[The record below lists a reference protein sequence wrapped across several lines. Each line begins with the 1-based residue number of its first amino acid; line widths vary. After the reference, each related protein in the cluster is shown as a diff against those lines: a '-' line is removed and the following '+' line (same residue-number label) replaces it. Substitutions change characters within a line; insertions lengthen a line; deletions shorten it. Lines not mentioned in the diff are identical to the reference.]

1 MKAHPVPVFASAPK
15 DPKTVNPQTESKTMQ
30 LTSVLEVFKR
40 RWLIISITAAVVTGI
55 VAAATFFTTPQYE
68 SHTEVFVSVNSG
80 NDVTSLSQG
89 GDFSTNRVKSY
100 IALVTSRPVLTE
112 VIDELNLNESPEA
125 LAERIHAETEPET
138 VLLTVRAL
146 DPDPEAAADIANSV
160 TRHFM
165 ALVERLER
173 PGGSESPLVA
183 LSLVQTASPLDVPVS
198 PDIARNLIFGLI
210 AGLVV
215 GTIAGFVRNST
226 DTRVRD
232 PQEASRLTGA
242 PLLVRLPEDAKAA
255 ANTRA
260 MTSSPTAF
268 AEAVRLLRARLKFA
282 DVDDPVTT
290 LVVTAVSSGEGKS
303 SVAIHLASAMTESG
317 LKVLLIDA
325 DLRRPVIADKL
336 GLEPIVGLTSVL
348 THQTTLPEA
357 LQRSG
362 PGGYDVLTTGMLPP
376 NPSELLES
384 ATMRSFVA
392 EIRKSY
398 DFIIIDSPPAGAT
411 ADPAILGALTDGFLF
426 VVRADGKTSRDAL
439 QRVHNELTGVGMRS
453 LGVVANRCH
462 SEDVDANEYYR
473 HVGLAQS

>member
-1 MKAHPVPVFASAPK
+1 MKSHPIPVFASAPR
-15 DPKTVNPQTESKTMQ
+15 DPKTMNPQTESKTMQ
-30 LTSVLEVFKR
+30 LNSVLEVFRR
-40 RWLIISITAAVVTGI
+40 RWLIISITAVILTGI
-55 VAAATFFTTPQYE
+55 VAAATFLTTPQYE

-112 VIDELNLNESPEA
+112 VIDELNLRESPEN

-138 VLLTVRAL
+138 VLLTVSAL
-146 DPDPEAAADIANSV
+146 DADPEAAAEIANSA

-165 ALVERLER
+165 TLVERLER
-173 PGGSESPLVA
+173 PGSSESPLVT
-183 LSLVQTASPLDVPVS
+183 LSLVQTASPFDTPVS
-198 PDIARNLIFGLI
+198 PDIVRNLIFGLI

-215 GTIAGFVRNST
+215 GTIVGFVRNST

-232 PQEASRLTGA
+232 PQEASRITGA
-242 PLLVRLPEDAKAA
+242 PLLVRLPEDAKSA
-255 ANTRA
+255 ANTQA
-260 MTSSPTAF
+260 MNSAPTAF
-268 AEAVRLLRARLKFA
+268 AEAVRLLRARLRFA

-384 ATMRSFVA
+384 ATMRSFVT

-439 QRVHNELTGVGMRS
+439 QRVHHQLTGVGMRS

-462 SEDVDANEYYR
+462 GEDVDANEYYR
-473 HVGLAQS
+473 HVGVDQS

>member
-1 MKAHPVPVFASAPK
+1 
-15 DPKTVNPQTESKTMQ
+15 MQ
-30 LTSVLEVFKR
+30 LNSVLEVFRR
-40 RWLIISITAAVVTGI
+40 RWLIISITAVILTGI
-55 VAAATFFTTPQYE
+55 VAAATFLTTPQYE

-112 VIDELNLNESPEA
+112 VIDELNLRESPEN
-125 LAERIHAETEPET
+125 LAETEPETEPET
-138 VLLTVRAL
+138 VLLTVSAL
-146 DPDPEAAADIANSV
+146 DADPEAAAEIANSA

-165 ALVERLER
+165 TLVERLER
-173 PGGSESPLVA
+173 PGSSESPLVT
-183 LSLVQTASPLDVPVS
+183 LSLVQTASPFDTPVS
-198 PDIARNLIFGLI
+198 PDIVRNLIFGLI

-215 GTIAGFVRNST
+215 GTIVGFVRNST

-232 PQEASRLTGA
+232 PQEASRITGA
-242 PLLVRLPEDAKAA
+242 PLLVRLPEDAKSA
-255 ANTRA
+255 ANTQA
-260 MTSSPTAF
+260 MNSAPTAF
-268 AEAVRLLRARLKFA
+268 AEAVRLLRARLRFA

-384 ATMRSFVA
+384 ATMRSFVT

-439 QRVHNELTGVGMRS
+439 QRVHHQLTGVGMRS

-462 SEDVDANEYYR
+462 GEDVDANEYYR
-473 HVGLAQS
+473 HVGVDQS